1 MNPTNPQPTN
11 QPTNPQ
17 GENMTDN
24 NETRRAIWTRTD
36 GTTTEGPADE
46 MMRRYAASGFAGS
59 LAAVEPGQSAEDAAE
74 AEWFAGLNAARV
86 EVGLKPHAFLSE
98 DTDDEPTE
106 DAAPRA
112 VLMATP
118 SATVGQREPVTV
130 ESRAAMVTRRESAA
144 ERTGWAVDEKD
155 LHADDV
161 TAAAADV
168 RMLEKMGLT
177 PGRTLFA
184 PGTPLVSWGLD
195 KWRQERTNLGDR
207 PGLHAAASAVIGQVI
222 NEQREDLTIQDPTQ
236 LRLVNDG
243 GALVLLDSPNAS
255 NGVRLERSGLYA
267 LGGYYGRKGDAPP
280 LLPPASFMSSM
291 ESDEIAELFN
301 GRARRVLTNRS
312 PVMLRTREA
321 SDGAGRSLYGVVST
335 QYGICDADEVARM
348 LRDEV
353 SDGAH
358 PHRGGADPRA
368 SLVYDPNTTRLDF
381 EITSMRDTPPVVGE
395 VWKMGF
401 KGSTGDAG
409 GSGHRYQGMGAAF
422 RAICCNLTTEELE
435 TAGLHQRHRGGN
447 VADKIRQNIREG
459 WGSLAPWFAEFAN
472 RWEVLSNVAA
482 VDVLGGADM
491 AEAIERLVVKTKHG
505 KDLAAASGIK
515 RDALVQVLLQ
525 SHSHEPGE
533 SLADVVNAVT
543 RMHRERV
550 PARLVS
556 KVEAV
561 AGLMARDLAGTVS
574 V

>member
-1 MNPTNPQPTN
+1 
-11 QPTNPQ
+11 
-17 GENMTDN
+17 MTDSN
-24 NETRRAIWTRTD
+24 QERRAIWTRTD

-46 MMRRYAASGFAGS
+46 MMRRYHDSGFEGSLKPAEPGLPVVQVDPSDYVTSRESYEPAPPLAVTMSAAAASI
-59 LAAVEPGQSAEDAAE
+59 E
-74 AEWFAGLNAARV
+74 
-86 EVGLKPHAFLSE
+86 E

-112 VLMATP
+112 VLTVTP

-144 ERTGWAVDEKD
+144 KRTRWTVDEKD

-195 KWRQERTNLGDR
+195 KWRQERTDLGDR
-207 PGLHAAASAVIGQVI
+207 PGLHAAASGVIGQVVA
-222 NEQREDLTIQDPTQ
+222 EQREDLTIQDPER
-236 LRLVNDG
+236 LRLVVDG

-280 LLPPASFMSSM
+280 LLPPASFLSSM

-312 PVMLRTREA
+312 PVMLRTRKA

-353 SDGAH
+353 TDS
-358 PHRGGADPRA
+358 GGIDPRA
-368 SLVYDPNTTRLDF
+368 SLVYDPDTTRLDF

-409 GSGHRYQGMGAAF
+409 GSGHRYHGRGAAF

-447 VADKIRQNIREG
+447 VAEKIRQNIREG
-459 WGSLAPWFAEFAN
+459 WGGLAPWFSEFAN

-505 KDLAAASGIK
+505 KDLVAASGIK

-543 RMHRERV
+543 RLHRERV

-561 AGLMARDLAGTVS
+561 AGVMARDLAGTVS
-574 V
+574 A